1 MNLFIGIDGGQT
13 SLKCV
18 IVNESNHILGEGSGP
33 GLIHL
38 AAQGSRERYLESL
51 TSALHQAWAMT
62 HLPPQPVA
70 AIGLGLTGV
79 EFNSPEAEIV
89 RGLVMQ
95 VQTAEAIAIDN
106 DAYSA
111 LMGAHQGQPGVIV
124 ISGTGSIALG
134 VNEAGQR
141 QRVGGWGW
149 LVGDEGSAMAI
160 GRDGLRAALH
170 DNDGSGPKTQ
180 LAQAFLDHFNIAHYA
195 DVKRKI
201 YASDFGARGFAA
213 LATVVSQCAANE
225 DTIASGLIQ
234 RHGAAL
240 ATQAQ
245 AVIQGLHLSPH
256 QQRVAPMSG
265 AFAHVHGLQNAF
277 TATLATIQPSAVVT
291 SPAQS
296 ALMGAV
302 FMAQKA
308 WQTKHQAV

>member
-13 SLKCV
+13 SLKCI
-18 IVNESNHILGEGSGP
+18 IVNHSGHILGEGNGP

-38 AAQGSRERYLESL
+38 ASQGSRERYLESL
-51 TSALHQAWAMT
+51 HSALYQAWAT
-62 HLPPQPVA
+62 AKLPPQPVA

-89 RGLVMQ
+89 RGLVTQ
-95 VQTAEAIAIDN
+95 VQAAQTITIDN

-180 LAQAFLDHFNIAHYA
+180 LTQAFLHYFDIRHYT

-225 DTIASGLIQ
+225 DSVACSLIQ
-234 RHGAAL
+234 RHGSAL

-245 AVIQGLHLSPH
+245 AVIQGLHLPTH
-256 QQRVAPMSG
+256 HQRVSPMSG

-277 TATLATIQPSAVVT
+277 TATLATIQPSASVT